1 MPQNNNRLASAL
13 TLCLFFVVLLT
24 LFYAWCGQQLPD
36 YTAPDEGATASATKF
51 YLQHKRLAVLPDD
64 TDIVP
69 WSGYGGTRVARQPF
83 NYIFAAFVANLNPQ
97 IEVLKS
103 FRFASAINIA
113 LAMGLIFLAC
123 YLFTQ
128 RLAVSLAATAS
139 FAFLPQ
145 MIYLASYHNDDAG
158 AILAGALTLLC
169 FVIAY
174 RFKLSRGLLLL
185 FAFTIGF
192 ISFNKP
198 TIYAAI
204 PALGLYLLYLMISQ
218 RFRLRAPDVMLGII
232 VFLIAGGWWLLNNV
246 IVYGFDDPF
255 QRKIMLESIAQH
267 ATVVN
272 SNQNGTFHK
281 YGIGIWGFIN
291 NTDYWDATIN
301 NSIANF
307 GQLELSTYPFVYKFF
322 WIPLL
327 GGLLSLI
334 YASIKSVIFRDLP
347 LAVLILVLSSWLALS
362 YLFYA
367 YFVAY
372 VDIQFQGKYV
382 LAAGG
387 VFVLMLAYGLT
398 GIQLRLTET
407 QQWHFRY
414 LVLVVFALGSAT
426 VSGFVIMTTVKNYYL
441 PDELRIYQKKTIVID
456 LDSIKLEDVRNMELE
471 RGDTGLAITA
481 TGSDPM
487 LFLSADVCKRISRNA
502 AIEIDFTA
510 EEKGVLRVF
519 YDLGNGFKFN
529 HEKHLRYAKGRH
541 DVRLDMDFDGKSCR
555 FIRIDPLETLNKLTI
570 HEIRVTPYQFRIR
583 Y

>member
-1 MPQNNNRLASAL
+1 MPQNNKRLASVF
-13 TLCLFFVVLLT
+13 TFCLFFIVLLT
-24 LFYAWCGQQLPD
+24 LFYSWCGQQLPD
-36 YTAPDEGATASATKF
+36 YTGPDERATSGATQF

-64 TDIVP
+64 TNIVP

-83 NYIFAAFVANLNPQ
+83 NYIFAAAVANMNPQ
-97 IEVLKS
+97 AEELKS
-103 FRFASAINIA
+103 FRFASAMTIA

-123 YLFTQ
+123 YLFTGKI
-128 RLAVSLAATAS
+128 AVSLAATTTL
-139 FAFLPQ
+139 AFLPL

-169 FVIAY
+169 FVTAY
-174 RFKLSRGLLLL
+174 RFKFSRSILLL
-185 FAFTIGF
+185 FAFTLGF

-218 RFRLRAPDVMLGII
+218 RFRLRAPDVLLGII
-232 VFLIAGGWWLLNNV
+232 VFVVAGGWWLLNNV

-281 YGIGIWGFIN
+281 YGIGLWEFII
-291 NTDYWDATIN
+291 NTDYWDATIH

-307 GQLELSTYPFVYKFF
+307 GKLELSTYPFVYRFF

-334 YASIKSVIFRDLP
+334 YASIKSAVSRDLP
-347 LAVLILVLSSWLALS
+347 FFVLIAALLFWLGLS

-372 VDIQFQGKYV
+372 IDIQFQGKYV
-382 LAAGG
+382 LAASG
-387 VFVLMLAYGLT
+387 VFILMLAYGLT
-398 GIQLRLTET
+398 EIQLRLTET
-407 QQWHFRY
+407 LQWHFQY
-414 LVLVVFALGSAT
+414 LLVVVFVLGSAV
-426 VSGFVIMTTVKNYYL
+426 VSSFVIMSTLKNYYL
-441 PDELRIYQKKTIVID
+441 PDELRIYQNKTIEID
-456 LDSIKLEDVRNMELE
+456 LNTITLEDVRNMALE
-471 RGDTGLAITA
+471 RGETGLIITA

-487 LFLSADVCKRISRNA
+487 LFLSADVCKRIARNA

-510 EEKGVLRVF
+510 EKKGVLRVF
-519 YDLGNGFKFN
+519 YDIGSGFKFR
-529 HEKHLRYAKGRH
+529 HEKHLRYTKGRN

-555 FIRIDPLETLNKLTI
+555 YIRIDPLETPGQLII
-570 HEIRVTPYQFRIR
+570 HQIRVTPYRFRIK